1 MKKLLFLASMMMLS
15 MGAFAQFA
23 PGTLSIQPKVG
34 LNIANLSDLDNTDPR
49 LGVVVGAELEYQFTD
64 LLSLSAGALY
74 SMQGCKSDN
83 GISLFGI
90 DVNTKTTTKTDYLNI
105 PLMLNVYVTKGLAV
119 KLGLQPGMNLSA
131 KSKYEGSVAGYGGE
145 SEGDIDG
152 VQSFDLSLPIGVSYE
167 ISNFVID
174 GRYNFGLSKVF
185 ENADPKHS
193 VFQITLGYKFAM

>member
-90 DVNTKTTTKTDYLNI
+90 DVNTKSTTKTDYLNI
-105 PLMLNVYVTKGLAV
+105 PILLNVYVTKGLAV

-193 VFQITLGYKFAM
+193 VFQITLGYKFDM

>member
-105 PLMLNVYVTKGLAV
+105 PILLNVYVTKGLAV

-167 ISNFVID
+167 ISNFVIY

-193 VFQITLGYKFAM
+193 VFQITLGYKFDM

>member
-90 DVNTKTTTKTDYLNI
+90 DVNTKSTTKTDYLNI
-105 PLMLNVYVTKGLAV
+105 PILLNVYVTKGLAV

-145 SEGDIDG
+145 SEGDID

-193 VFQITLGYKFAM
+193 VFQITLGYKFDM

>member
-74 SMQGCKSDN
+74 SMQGCKSEN
-83 GISLFGI
+83 GGSILGI

-105 PLMLNVYVTKGLAV
+105 PILLNVYVTKGLAV

-145 SEGDIDG
+145 SEGDID

-185 ENADPKHS
+185 EGADPKHS
-193 VFQITLGYKFAM
+193 VFQITLGYKFDM

>member
-90 DVNTKTTTKTDYLNI
+90 DVNTKSTTKTDYLNI
-105 PLMLNVYVTKGLAV
+105 PILLNVYVTKGLAV

-145 SEGDIDG
+145 SEGDID

>member
-90 DVNTKTTTKTDYLNI
+90 DVNTKSTTKTDYLNI
-105 PLMLNVYVTKGLAV
+105 PILLNVYVTKGLAV

-145 SEGDIDG
+145 SEGDID

-185 ENADPKHS
+185 EGADPKHS

>member
-1 MKKLLFLASMMMLS
+1 MMLS
-15 MGAFAQFA
+15 LGAFAQFA

-105 PLMLNVYVTKGLAV
+105 PILLNVYVTKGLAV

-145 SEGDIDG
+145 SEGDID

-185 ENADPKHS
+185 ENADPKRLPDHAR
-193 VFQITLGYKFAM
+193 L

>member
-90 DVNTKTTTKTDYLNI
+90 DVNTKSTTKTDYLNI
-105 PLMLNVYVTKGLAV
+105 PILLNVYVTKGLAV

-145 SEGDIDG
+145 SEGDID

-185 ENADPKHS
+185 EGADPKHS
-193 VFQITLGYKFAM
+193 VFQITLGYKFDM

>member
-34 LNIANLSDLDNTDPR
+34 LNVANLSDLDNTDPR
-49 LGVVVGAELEYQFTD
+49 LGVVVGAELEYQLTD

-83 GISLFGI
+83 GISLFGV

-131 KSKYEGSVAGYGGE
+131 KSKFSGSVAGYGGE
-145 SEGDIDG
+145 SEGDID
-152 VQSFDLSLPIGVSYE
+152 
-167 ISNFVID
+167 
-174 GRYNFGLSKVF
+174 
-185 ENADPKHS
+185 S
-193 VFQITLGYKFAM
+193 V

>member
-34 LNIANLSDLDNTDPR
+34 LNVANLSDLDNTDPR
-49 LGVVVGAELEYQFTD
+49 LGVVVGAELEYQLTD

-90 DVNTKTTTKTDYLNI
+90 DVNTKTTTKTDYLATVCDGVDWERMAIVVVKIEAEFIAQIKPDSHIAGRTRTIKLGNKSFQLEQEVIDIDTQEVKSRCLSVMVAYDLERQQAI
-105 PLMLNVYVTKGLAV
+105 PLPEEWRQAI
-119 KLGLQPGMNLSA
+119 S
-131 KSKYEGSVAGYGGE
+131 
-145 SEGDIDG
+145 
-152 VQSFDLSLPIGVSYE
+152 SYDE
-167 ISNFVID
+167 
-174 GRYNFGLSKVF
+174 L
-185 ENADPKHS
+185 
-193 VFQITLGYKFAM
+193 

>member
-83 GISLFGI
+83 GTSLFGI
-90 DVNTKTTTKTDYLNI
+90 DVNTKSTTKTDYLNI
-105 PLMLNVYVTKGLAV
+105 PILLNVYVTKGLAV

-145 SEGDIDG
+145 SEGDID

-193 VFQITLGYKFAM
+193 VFQITLGYKFDM

>member
-1 MKKLLFLASMMMLS
+1 MKKLFLMASLMMLS
-15 MGAFAQFA
+15 LGAFAQFA

-34 LNIANLSDLDNTDPR
+34 LNVANLSDLDNTDPR

-90 DVNTKTTTKTDYLNI
+90 DVNTKSTTKTDYLNI

-145 SEGDIDG
+145 SEGDID

-174 GRYNFGLSKVF
+174 GRYNFGLTKVF

-193 VFQITLGYKFAM
+193 VFQFTLGYKFAM